1 MIESTQWLDID
12 QNIFFTEEGLK
23 DALEHHNELLVAGY
37 DLINASDEDEFDDNS
52 DTSRKVRR
60 FLYKK
65 ILKIINLLP
74 KLNQNLVI
82 QK

>member
-12 QNIFFTEEGLK
+12 RNIFFTEEGLK
-23 DALEHHNELLVAGY
+23 DVLEHHNELLVAGY

-74 KLNQNLVI
+74 KLNQNSVI